1 MLVQVIVEV
10 LAQKSMTKLRID
22 TPGSISFDPSL
33 ILVCDSKTGSVTL
46 TEMAAMIDVR
56 MSDGS

>member
-1 MLVQVIVEV
+1 MLVQVVVEV
-10 LAQKSMTKLRID
+10 LADEIEYEVE

-33 ILVCDSKTGSVTL
+33 ILVCDSNTGSVTL

-56 MSDGS
+56 MSDAS